1 MSHLKL
7 IPVGMYNFRTFNIAL
22 KRFLSTYPSAK
33 KIDPRFKNPCTELQQ
48 FIEVPL
54 FKDDEILFNPTIQD
68 MKVAQKLFMPEN
80 EHEIKYI
87 ASVSEIATFPHHN
100 LPEVTF
106 IGRSNVGKS
115 FLLRALF
122 IRVPGLVL
130 RTSKKLGQEQTVN
143 FLQVGKSLC
152 LVDMPGYGFRQ
163 PESFLKAVEGYLKT
177 RKNLKITFLLVDGK
191 VGFQK
196 WDEVALDMLEE
207 FNIPYG
213 LVMTKIDKAI
223 PSQRLRNMLYLQQIR
238 NKYTSVSCFPQPFMV
253 SSITGEG
260 IAYLQAYIAHITGN
274 LLLEGST

>member
-1 MSHLKL
+1 MR
-7 IPVGMYNFRTFNIAL
+7 IFNRL
-22 KRFLSTYPSAK
+22 TVTLRRWMSTYPSAK
-33 KIDPRFKNPCTELQQ
+33 KIDPRFKNPCSELQQ

-54 FKDDEILFNPTIQD
+54 FKDDEIPFNPSIQD
-68 MKVAQKLFMPEN
+68 MKLAQKLFMPEKG
-80 EHEIKYI
+80 HEIKYI
-87 ASVSEIATFPHHN
+87 ASVSDIETFPHHN

-115 FLLRALF
+115 SLLRALF
-122 IRVPGLVL
+122 VRVPGLVL
-130 RTSKKLGQEQTVN
+130 RTSKKPGEQTVN
-143 FLQVGKSLC
+143 FLQVGNSLC

-163 PESFLKAVEGYLKT
+163 AEGFLKAVEGYLKT
-177 RKNLKITFLLVDGK
+177 RKNLKRTFLLVDGK

-207 FNIPYG
+207 FKIPYG

-238 NKYTSVSCFPQPFMV
+238 NKYTSASCFPQPFMI

-260 IAYLQAYIAHITGN
+260 IAYLQAYIAHLTGN
-274 LLLEGST
+274 LMLEGSS